1 MLRET
6 KNEFLVNLLR
16 SDAKNMLSESVP
28 FRHKLL
34 KARSKDVAGF
44 GKVFI
49 PMLESEMIDSS
60 RSSFYLDKLEEL
72 FRNEA
77 YLVHLQKMVNKQK
90 EAQEEGKED
99 ELNNLF
105 NLMDL
110 DTLRRRQLIFDSIK
124 ERQQQH

>member
-1 MLRET
+1 
-6 KNEFLVNLLR
+6 
-16 SDAKNMLSESVP
+16 
-28 FRHKLL
+28 
-34 KARSKDVAGF
+34 
-44 GKVFI
+44 
-49 PMLESEMIDSS
+49 MIDSS

-77 YLVHLQKMVNKQK
+77 YLVHLQKMVSKQK

-124 ERQQQH
+124 ER

>member
-1 MLRET
+1 M
-6 KNEFLVNLLR
+6 
-16 SDAKNMLSESVP
+16 
-28 FRHKLL
+28 
-34 KARSKDVAGF
+34 AGF

-49 PMLESEMIDSS
+49 PMLESEMIDST
-60 RSSFYLDKLEEL
+60 RSTFYLDKLEEL

-90 EAQEEGKED
+90 EAQEEGNKD

-105 NLMDL
+105 DLADL

-124 ERQQQH
+124 ER